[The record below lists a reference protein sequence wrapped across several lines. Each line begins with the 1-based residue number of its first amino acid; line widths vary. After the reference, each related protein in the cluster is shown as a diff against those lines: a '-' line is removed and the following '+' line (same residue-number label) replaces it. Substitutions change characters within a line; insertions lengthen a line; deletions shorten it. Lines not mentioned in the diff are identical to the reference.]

1 METKNS
7 NWERIESVINW
18 ANENPNS
25 FARLIGLRR
34 SENLYQIKR
43 GNNGISRKIA
53 DMITEVFPA
62 INKLW
67 LLTGE
72 GDMFAPAELSTAAK
86 PLYNVGVEE
95 HIRDIAALEPNDH
108 LILPRSIDCDLAI
121 PYMGRAMGQT
131 TPPGSILLL
140 KKIEADSIIPG
151 DECVIVTKKIVLL
164 RIVKIDRE
172 SGDEH
177 RFRLVAEQDSKFDD
191 VIVETHQIES
201 LYKVKGK
208 ILINS

>member
-7 NWERIESVINW
+7 NWERIESVIHW

-53 DMITEVFPA
+53 EMITATFPA

-72 GDMFAPAELSTAAK
+72 GDMFAPAELSTASK
-86 PLYNVGVEE
+86 PLYNLGVEE
-95 HIRDIAALEPNDH
+95 HIRGIATLEPDDN
-108 LILPRSIDCDLAI
+108 LILPQSIDCDFAM

-131 TPPGSILLL
+131 TPHGSILLL
-140 KKIEADSIIPG
+140 KKIKVDAIIPG
-151 DECVIVTKKIVLL
+151 DECVIITKKIVLL
-164 RIVKIDRE
+164 RIVKVDTE
-172 SGDEH
+172 SGDDH
-177 RFRLVAEQDSKFDD
+177 RYRLVAEQSAKYDD
-191 VIVETHQIES
+191 VIVETHQIEA

-208 ILINS
+208 ILINN